1 MADTAQTR
9 NPNRHDLPPGILSG
23 PILPVLLRL
32 ALPTTVVLVA
42 QTLVGVVE
50 TYFVGLL
57 GTDALAGVTLVFPV
71 LMLMQMMANGGM
83 GGGVAAAIARARG
96 AGRMADA
103 DALVWHAVVLALIL
117 GAVFTLALI
126 LGGPWLYRAM
136 GGTGPA
142 LEAALTY
149 SAVVFAGAIPIWLTS
164 LMSAALRGAGN
175 MKVPALVTL
184 SGFAVLLPL
193 SPALIFGWG
202 PLPQMGVAG
211 GGVAVVIYYLLALL
225 MLGLYLRAPASPVRL
240 QVAPLE
246 RRLFRQI
253 LGVGILGS
261 IGTVQVNLTVVL
273 VTAAVG
279 TFGPDAIAGYGIAS
293 RLDYIQ
299 IPIIFSIGTALLT
312 MVGLSIGA
320 GQIARA
326 RRIAWTGA
334 ALAFA
339 VFEGIGIAALLFPHD
354 WIGLFSDAP
363 GVHAMGAIYIR
374 NVAPV
379 YGVIGA
385 AVALYFAGQG
395 AGRVLFPVLAGTV
408 RMIIAA
414 FIGWTAVV
422 HYGAGPATLFQIV
435 ALAGLVYGGLTVAA
449 MALDG
454 WAPPVRSR
462 IEPSA
467 RGRA

>member
-1 MADTAQTR
+1 MSDAAQTR
-9 NPNRHDLPPGILSG
+9 NPNRRNLPPGILSG

-96 AGRMADA
+96 AGRTADA
-103 DALVWHAVVLALIL
+103 DALVWHAVVLALAF
-117 GAVFTLALI
+117 GAVFTVALI
-126 LGGPWLYRAM
+126 VGGPWLYGAM

-142 LEAALTY
+142 LDAALTY
-149 SAVVFAGAIPIWLTS
+149 SGAVFVGAIPIWITS
-164 LMSAALRGAGN
+164 LLSAALRGAGN
-175 MKVPALVTL
+175 MRVPAIVTL
-184 SGFAVLLPL
+184 SGFAILLPL

-202 PLPQMGVAG
+202 PLPQLGVAG
-211 GGVAVVIYYLLALL
+211 GGVAVVVYYLLALL
-225 MLGLYLRAPASPVRL
+225 ALGLYLRSAASPVRL
-240 QVAPLE
+240 HVAPLE

-253 LGVGILGS
+253 LGVGLLAS
-261 IGTVQVNLTVVL
+261 VGTVQVNLTVVL

-293 RLDYIQ
+293 RLDYMQ
-299 IPIIFSIGTALLT
+299 IPIIFGIGTALLT

-320 GQIARA
+320 GHIARA

-334 ALAFA
+334 VLAFA
-339 VFEGIGIAALLFPHD
+339 VTQGIGIAALLFPHA
-354 WIGLFSDAP
+354 WIGLFSDVP
-363 GVHAMGAIYIR
+363 EVHAMGALYIR

-379 YGVIGA
+379 YGAIGA
-385 AVALYFAGQG
+385 GLAVYFAGQG
-395 AGRVLFPVLAGTV
+395 AGRVLAPVLAGTV

-435 ALAGLVYGGLTVAA
+435 ALGGLAYGGLTLAA
-449 MALDG
+449 MALGG
-454 WAPPVRSR
+454 WAAPVSMTTRPGTER
-462 IEPSA
+462 QA
-467 RGRA
+467 